1 MIPADTHV
9 NACTVAGNIHTGD
22 IYIWWRA
29 IEACRSPAG
38 VLFYRHRRYKALL
51 DQVAF
56 NKALFGALRV
66 AKEGY
71 LYDPLNL
78 IPPAVFRPEKS
89 TELL

>member
-1 MIPADTHV
+1 MV
-9 NACTVAGNIHTGD
+9 G
-22 IYIWWRA
+22 A

-38 VLFYRHRRYKALL
+38 VSYYRHRRYKALL
-51 DQVAF
+51 EQVAF

-71 LYDPLNL
+71 LYYPLNL

-89 TELL
+89 K